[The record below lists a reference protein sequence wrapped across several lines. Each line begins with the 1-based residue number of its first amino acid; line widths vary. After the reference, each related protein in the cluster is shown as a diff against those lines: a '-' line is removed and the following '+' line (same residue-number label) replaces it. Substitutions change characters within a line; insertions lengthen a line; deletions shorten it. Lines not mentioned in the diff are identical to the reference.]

1 MCSFYQVPVYFYGTK
16 LELGAAMGKEFRAS
30 MAVTDQGL
38 SDAIMKQLTLANGG
52 SEYVKN
58 ESI

>member
-1 MCSFYQVPVYFYGTK
+1 
-16 LELGAAMGKEFRAS
+16 MGKEFRAS

-38 SDAIMKQLTLANGG
+38 SDAIRKQLTLANGG